1 MGTALT
7 LPWGGAGGMA
17 EAATGAFFFSFFS
30 FLFGH
35 PTAHGI
41 PRPGISSEP
50 QLQPTP
56 DPYPPVPGQESNLRP
71 SAPETQPIHC
81 STVGTPAGAFF
92 HLCRKCLGASGDALG
107 GQDISGARKA

>member
-17 EAATGAFFFSFFS
+17 EAATGAFFFSFFF

-71 SAPETQPIHC
+71 SEC
-81 STVGTPAGAFF
+81 SRDTADPLLHRGNSSWGFF
-92 HLCRKCLGASGDALG
+92 PSV
-107 GQDISGARKA
+107 